1 MTLKQ
6 WLDLRWLTLH
16 TTSRREIADLLA
28 VVDRDLA
35 ASRTPGLPADWRL
48 NIAYNAAMQ
57 CAVAAL
63 AASGYRA
70 ARDSH
75 HYRVIQSLAFTMGVE
90 LALIDQ
96 LEHLRKKRNMGEYER
111 AGIASDQEA
120 NETIELAAQLRR
132 LLQAWL
138 KENHPSLLS

>member
-1 MTLKQ
+1 
-6 WLDLRWLTLH
+6 
-16 TTSRREIADLLA
+16 
-28 VVDRDLA
+28 
-35 ASRTPGLPADWRL
+35 
-48 NIAYNAAMQ
+48 
-57 CAVAAL
+57 
-63 AASGYRA
+63 
-70 ARDSH
+70 
-75 HYRVIQSLAFTMGVE
+75 MGVE

-96 LEHLRKKRNMGEYER
+96 LEQLRKKRNMGEYER